1 MKYKTTLYLLAF
13 LAIVANPLR
22 AQVVSNVNWE
32 LEGDERIVITY
43 DLGKKDNYIYFDVS
57 VRVKI
62 DKNTVTPKALS
73 GDVGNYIKVGTGKKI
88 IWNMFEDISELN
100 GELSVEVLAVNPV
113 PNGTVSAV
121 TSSRDTSTTQ
131 SVKMDLPQGKKIPY
145 WVGLGGIAATGVAML
160 MGGAKTR
167 SEGWDLYDIYEQNRY
182 EDADIY
188 DELGSTRDQVYD
200 EANKKNKSG
209 TVMMVAG
216 GAILATAGIII
227 VNRMIQTKKLKQ
239 RGLTFSPLLRFNPG
253 ATYGTITPTAGVTL
267 RYRLR

>member
-1 MKYKTTLYLLAF
+1 MKYIKTLYLIAF
-13 LAIVANPLR
+13 LAIVEYPSH

-43 DLGKKDNYIYFDVS
+43 DLGKKDNYIYFDIS

-62 DKNTVTPKALS
+62 DNQTVTPKALS
-73 GDVGNYIKVGTGKKI
+73 GDVGHYIKVGAGKKI

-113 PNGTVSAV
+113 PNGPVGAV
-121 TSSRDTSTTQ
+121 TSTDTTTQ
-131 SVKMDLPQGKKIPY
+131 PVNMNLPQGKKIPY

-160 MGGAKTR
+160 MGGLKTR
-167 SEGWDLYDIYEQNRY
+167 SEGSDLYDVYEVNRY

-188 DELGSTRDQVYD
+188 GELGSSRDEVYD

-209 TVMMVAG
+209 TVMMIAG

-227 VNRMIQTKKLKQ
+227 VNRMIQTKKLNQ
-239 RGLTFSPLLRFNPG
+239 RGLSFSPLLGFSPG
-253 ATYGTITPTAGVTL
+253 AAYGSITPTTGVTL

>member
-1 MKYKTTLYLLAF
+1 
-13 LAIVANPLR
+13 
-22 AQVVSNVNWE
+22 
-32 LEGDERIVITY
+32 
-43 DLGKKDNYIYFDVS
+43 
-57 VRVKI
+57 
-62 DKNTVTPKALS
+62 
-73 GDVGNYIKVGTGKKI
+73 
-88 IWNMFEDISELN
+88 
-100 GELSVEVLAVNPV
+100 
-113 PNGTVSAV
+113 
-121 TSSRDTSTTQ
+121 
-131 SVKMDLPQGKKIPY
+131 MDLPQGKKIPY